1 MLCVQWRTALYN
13 NHEYRMSIIFA
24 DPFRSFARNKIIT
37 LELARACATA
47 QDDPQARFKH
57 LPLEG
62 SEGMLRDE
70 DEHRGGGTGPAGPV
84 LAGPLFSDQVINM
97 HKLR

>member
-37 LELARACATA
+37 PELARACATA

-62 SEGMLRDE
+62 SEGMPRDE
-70 DEHRGGGTGPAGPV
+70 DEQKCKRRQALDACTRFRRSNLDGLHIRE
-84 LAGPLFSDQVINM
+84 
-97 HKLR
+97 